1 MGDGEGGGHGAG
13 RKGVFSIL
21 ALVTPSQ
28 VPCFLF
34 PGSYS
39 LDALCCKNNDTDA
52 HGLVSVS
59 YLPHSQ
65 LCLSVS
71 PISSSSFLFAAGL
84 AA

>member
-1 MGDGEGGGHGAG
+1 MGGGEGGGHGAG

-28 VPCFLF
+28 VPLFLF

-39 LDALCCKNNDTDA
+39 LDALCYENNDTDA
-52 HGLVSVS
+52 AGFVSVS
-59 YLPHSQ
+59 CLPHSQ
-65 LCLSVS
+65 LCLSAS
-71 PISSSSFLFAAGL
+71 PLPSSSFLFVAGL